1 MAFVQITDLHF
12 VPAGETLFGLSPAE
26 RLARA
31 IELINRDHSNA
42 EFVLITGDLA
52 HRGEVAAYELLH
64 EVLARLDLP
73 VHLMV
78 GNHDSRAA
86 FGEVF
91 DSPVDENGFI
101 QFVVPTA
108 EGPVIC
114 LDTLIDSPARSD
126 GALCS
131 DRLDWL
137 GQRIAEVPA
146 ASPWILAL
154 HHPPMTLGMPYMDS
168 IRLADGDP
176 LYDVLAPRPPAM
188 MLLGHVHRPIHG
200 VWRGIPY
207 HIQRGVNHQ
216 VAYTT
221 AGTPELLFCDEP
233 PEIGLV
239 ALAPEGPMVQTRAY
253 LDEGPTFEK
262 P

>member
-1 MAFVQITDLHF
+1 MAFIQITDLHF
-12 VPAGETLFGLSPAE
+12 VPPDEALFGLSPVE
-26 RLARA
+26 RLAPA
-31 IELINRDHSNA
+31 IEMINRDHANA
-42 EFVLITGDLA
+42 EFVLITGDLT
-52 HRGEVAAYELLH
+52 HRGEVAAYELLQ
-64 EVLARLDLP
+64 EVLAPLALP

-78 GNHDSRAA
+78 GNHDSRVG
-86 FGEVF
+86 FRTVF
-91 DSPVDENGFI
+91 ESPVDENGFI
-101 QFVVPTA
+101 QFVLPMA

-137 GQRIAEVPA
+137 GRQIAEVPA
-146 ASPWILAL
+146 DSPWLLAL
-154 HHPPMTLGMPYMDS
+154 HHPPMKLGMPYMDS
-168 IRLADGDP
+168 IRLADSEP
-176 LYDVLAPRPPAM
+176 LFEVLAPRPPAM
-188 MLLGHVHRPIHG
+188 MLMGHVHRPIHG

-221 AGTPELLFCDEP
+221 AGTPELLFRDEP
-233 PEIGLV
+233 PEFAVI
-239 ALAPEGPMVQTRAY
+239 ALAPEGPMIQTRAY
-253 LDEGPTFEK
+253 LDEGTVFEK